1 MKLDKDCIR
10 TILIY
15 IETHCVY
22 EVDKFNGKRMHIVTL
37 HELIESD
44 ELTEFQ
50 EDTIRYTVVKL
61 LEGNYIKCSL
71 IPKNSGTNFDIIR
84 ISELTLNG
92 HNLLSNIRPEPV
104 WDKTK
109 SILQKVGDFSLGI
122 MSQVAGETMAAYTK
136 SIMNLN

>member
-61 LEGNYIKCSL
+61 LEGNYIKGSL